1 MKTHLFFS
9 GIKVSVSVSWKYTC
23 SVVCVT
29 VWRSNVRCYASY
41 FVDVFAWETLS
52 GVCVCVRVCGLC
64 VCLHARMSGRMLSVT
79 DIESQLWGPS
89 VWLWPSS
96 SPSHLQRR
104 GRRRSVCV
112 CVHNTGCETV
122 FVCCRINFGIHT
134 VFMWTWL
141 LLWRCWP
148 LAEGI
153 HIHSGTLAMHSLH
166 NTHSFYSQREPRV
179 CPLAPGQADLRPLKT
194 PGHSCKTSAGKRRRQ
209 DNVNPRAA
217 VNI

>member
-1 MKTHLFFS
+1 MQCCLCDCLEVKCALL
-9 GIKVSVSVSWKYTC
+9 
-23 SVVCVT
+23 
-29 VWRSNVRCYASY
+29 R
-41 FVDVFAWETLS
+41 LLL
-52 GVCVCVRVCGLC
+52 CGC
-64 VCLHARMSGRMLSVT
+64 VCLRNTFRCLCLRVRACMWVVCLPACTHEWSYALGHWYWIPTVRAICLTLTQQLTVT
-79 DIESQLWGPS
+79 PS
-89 VWLWPSS
+89 EK
-96 SPSHLQRR
+96 REEKEC
-104 GRRRSVCV
+104 VCV

-179 CPLAPGQADLRPLKT
+179 CPLAPGQADLWPLKT

>member
-1 MKTHLFFS
+1 MFAGACVYVGCVFACMHAW
-9 GIKVSVSVSWKYTC
+9 V
-23 SVVCVT
+23 VVCS
-29 VWRSNVRCYASY
+29 RSLILNPNC
-41 FVDVFAWETLS
+41 EGHLS
-52 GVCVCVRVCGLC
+52 DFDPAAHRHTFREEGGEGVC
-64 VCLHARMSGRMLSVT
+64 
-79 DIESQLWGPS
+79 
-89 VWLWPSS
+89 
-96 SPSHLQRR
+96 
-104 GRRRSVCV
+104 VCV

-179 CPLAPGQADLRPLKT
+179 CPLAPGQADLWPLKT